1 MSPPHSKRDVLRFL
15 LDQGQTV
22 RITLDARY
30 AGVVLP
36 ARFLAAPQLMLEI
49 GRNMIPPIPDLDI
62 EGDAVRCTLSFAKQ
76 PFHCTMPWGSIWSL
90 IGKRDGRGYHWVE
103 DMPAEMVAIPQPPPP
118 PRMPVSL
125 RALPAEPVEPDEAPA
140 PEVHPAPAEAAE
152 APAPAAALA
161 EAAEPAAA
169 AEASPPP
176 RDEPEAPAEGK
187 KKRALPSYLRVVK

>member
-15 LDQGQTV
+15 LDQSQTV

-36 ARFLAAPQLMLEI
+36 ARFLSAPQLMLEI
-49 GRNMIPPIPDLDI
+49 GRNMIPAIPDLDI

-76 PFHCTMPWGSIWSL
+76 PFHCTMPWGAIWSL
-90 IGKRDGRGYHWVE
+90 VGKRDGRGYHWVE
-103 DMPAEMVAIPQPPPP
+103 DMPAEMVAIPQAPPP

-125 RALPAEPVEPDEAPA
+125 RALPAEPVAEPPAAVEAPA
-140 PEVHPAPAEAAE
+140 PEAPSATAAAAEPEAPAPAPAEAS
-152 APAPAAALA
+152 PA
-161 EAAEPAAA
+161 
-169 AEASPPP
+169 P